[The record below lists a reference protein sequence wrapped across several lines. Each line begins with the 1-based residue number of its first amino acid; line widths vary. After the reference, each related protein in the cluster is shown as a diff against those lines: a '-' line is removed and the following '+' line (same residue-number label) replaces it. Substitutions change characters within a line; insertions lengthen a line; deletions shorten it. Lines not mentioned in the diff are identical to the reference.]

1 MALPHSKT
9 SEHKQLI
16 RSFNKMSKQIF
27 SKIAKIGEEV
37 RSVNKVELYSIDE
50 LDQAATYLEEFADD
64 LKALKKSMQA
74 DMRRIEGIQMEGID
88 MFRSIQK
95 GQSSIESMAKQL
107 GVNPSS
113 IAQYA
118 AAEKAL
124 QAWSDANSMKI

>member
-16 RSFNKMSKQIF
+16 RSFNKMSKHIF

-74 DMRRIEGIQMEGID
+74 DMRRIEGIQIEGID

>member
-1 MALPHSKT
+1 
-9 SEHKQLI
+9 
-16 RSFNKMSKQIF
+16 MSKQIF

-50 LDQAATYLEEFADD
+50 LDQAATYLEDFADD

-95 GQSSIESMAKQL
+95 GQASSIESMAKQL
-107 GVNPSS
+107 GVNASS